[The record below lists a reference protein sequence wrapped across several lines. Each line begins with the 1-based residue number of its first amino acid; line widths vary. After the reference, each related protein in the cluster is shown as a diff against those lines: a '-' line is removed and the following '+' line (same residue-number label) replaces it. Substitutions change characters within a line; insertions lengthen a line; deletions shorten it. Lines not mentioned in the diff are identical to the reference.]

1 MKPMRVDAG
10 PLVRAICEQ
19 LEVIPIINR
28 MAPWD
33 RLRCKLSP
41 GELICTLVVCCFL
54 RQRPLYRVFL
64 ALETTDCELLVGRG
78 VTPDDL
84 NDDALGRA
92 LDKLAAAEPAKVF
105 AAVCARAAVL
115 EAVDRRFLHWD
126 STSRS
131 FYGDY
136 DRPVGDDGV
145 HVTHGHSKDHRP
157 DLKQVLLSVLGNREG
172 FPLWGEVR
180 DGNASDKKLN
190 AEVIEQI
197 AQAFSPEELRTL
209 IHVADSAFVTGP
221 NLAAADKAH
230 LRFVSRLPE
239 TYAAAAV
246 VKERAWAG
254 SWTDVGRVAARREAA
269 GYHASEQ
276 EATIDGRDYRLVV
289 FRSSQL
295 EKRKAAGFE
304 KELDK
309 QREALEQAAEALGRQ
324 GFACQEDA
332 ETAAGAWLMQ
342 AGYHQVTV
350 SVERAQVRLK
360 RDRPGRPPKGE
371 VPPAR
376 TVYRVA
382 AKVEGHDAAR
392 VEAERQRRSTFVL
405 ITTVPRAEAD
415 AHDLLL
421 EYKFQG
427 SLERRFAFLKDRE
440 IVDSFFVKKPGRVR
454 ALGYVLLLVCLVFSV
469 LERRIRQTREPLPTL
484 ARGPVR
490 NPTGLEVLR
499 NTFAT
504 VTLMGDGSRQLYVP
518 ERLRPT
524 FDAILAGARVDQS
537 RYITPPLRAPG

>member
-1 MKPMRVDAG
+1 MARRVRHCQTKEAATAG
-10 PLVRAICEQ
+10 T
-19 LEVIPIINR
+19 
-28 MAPWD
+28 
-33 RLRCKLSP
+33 RLQPRSQHP
-41 GELICTLVVCCFL
+41 TL
-54 RQRPLYRVFL
+54 P
-64 ALETTDCELLVGRG
+64 
-78 VTPDDL
+78 
-84 NDDALGRA
+84 
-92 LDKLAAAEPAKVF
+92 
-105 AAVCARAAVL
+105 
-115 EAVDRRFLHWD
+115 
-126 STSRS
+126 
-131 FYGDY
+131 
-136 DRPVGDDGV
+136 
-145 HVTHGHSKDHRP
+145 
-157 DLKQVLLSVLGNREG
+157 
-172 FPLWGEVR
+172 
-180 DGNASDKKLN
+180 
-190 AEVIEQI
+190 
-197 AQAFSPEELRTL
+197 
-209 IHVADSAFVTGP
+209 FVTGP

-332 ETAAGAWLMQ
+332 ETTAGAWLMQ

>member
-10 PLVRAICEQ
+10 PLIRAICEQ

-33 RLRCKLSP
+33 RLRFKLSP
-41 GELICTLVVCCFL
+41 GELICALVTCCFL

-78 VTPDDL
+78 ATPDDL

-105 AAVCARAAVL
+105 AAICARAAVL

-136 DRPVGDDGV
+136 DRQTGKDGV

-157 DLKQVLLSVLGNREG
+157 DLKQVLLTVLGNREG

-180 DGNASDKKLN
+180 DGNTSDKTWN
-190 AEVIEQI
+190 TEVIEQI

-209 IHVADSAFVTGP
+209 IHCADSAFVTGP

-246 VKERAWAG
+246 VKARAWAG
-254 SWTDVGRVAARREAA
+254 SWTDIGRVASRRDAA
-269 GYHASEQ
+269 AYHASEQ
-276 EATIDGRDYRLVV
+276 EATIGGRPYRLVV

-304 KELDK
+304 KELGK
-309 QREALEQAAEALGRQ
+309 QREALEQGAEALGQ
-324 GFACQEDA
+324 QNFACQEDA
-332 ETAAGAWLMQ
+332 EAAAGAWLMH
-342 AGYHQVTV
+342 AGYHQVTA
-350 SVERAQVRLK
+350 SVGTVQVRLK

-371 VPPAR
+371 LPPAR

-382 AKVEGHDAAR
+382 ATVEGRHAAI
-392 VEAERQRRSTFVL
+392 VETERQRRSTFVL

-421 EYKFQG
+421 EYKCQG
-427 SLERRFAFLKDRE
+427 SLERRFAFLKDPE
-440 IVDSFFVKKPGRVR
+440 IVDSFFVKKPERVR

-469 LERRIRQTREPLPTL
+469 LERRMRQTGTPLPTL

-490 NPTGLEVLR
+490 NPTGLEMLR

-504 VTLMGDGSRQLYVP
+504 VTLMDDGSRELYVP
-518 ERLRPT
+518 DRLRPT

-537 RYITPPLRAPG
+537 RYLTPPLRATE

>member
-10 PLVRAICEQ
+10 PLVRAICDQ
-19 LEVIPIINR
+19 LELIPIINR

-41 GELICTLVVCCFL
+41 GELICALVICCFL
-54 RQRPLYRVFL
+54 RQRPLYRIFL

-92 LDKLAAAEPAKVF
+92 LDKLAAADPAKVF

-126 STSRS
+126 STSRF

-136 DRPVGDDGV
+136 DRQVGEDGV

-172 FPLWGEVR
+172 FPLWGEVHA
-180 DGNASDKKLN
+180 GNASDKRLN
-190 AEVIEQI
+190 SEVIEQI

-209 IHVADSAFVTGP
+209 IHCADSAFVTGP

-239 TYAAAAV
+239 TYAAAGT
-246 VKERAWAG
+246 VKQRAWAG
-254 SWTDVGRVAARREAA
+254 NWMDIGTVAARREAA
-269 GYHASEQ
+269 SYHASEQ
-276 EATIDGRDYRLVV
+276 EADIGGRPYRLVV

-295 EKRKAAGFE
+295 EKRKAATFE
-304 KELDK
+304 KELGK
-309 QREALEQAAEALGRQ
+309 QREALEQAAQALGRQ
-324 GFACQEDA
+324 DFACQEDA
-332 ETAAGAWLMQ
+332 ETAAGTWRMQ
-342 AGYHQVTV
+342 AGYHQLTA
-350 SVERAQVRLK
+350 SVEPVQVRLK

-371 VPPAR
+371 VQPTR
-376 TVYRVA
+376 TVYRVV
-382 AKVEGHDAAR
+382 AKVEGCRAAM
-392 VEAERQRRSTFVL
+392 VETERQRRSTFVL
-405 ITTVPRAEAD
+405 ITTVPLAEAD
-415 AHDLLL
+415 AHALLL
-421 EYKFQG
+421 EYKCQG

-440 IVDSFFVKKPGRVR
+440 VVDSFFVKKPERVR
-454 ALGYVLLLVCLVFSV
+454 ALGYVLLLVCLLFSV
-469 LERRIRQTREPLPTL
+469 LERRMRQTGEPLPTL
-484 ARGPVR
+484 ARGQVR

-504 VTLMGDGSRQLYVP
+504 VTLLDDGSRELYVP

-524 FDAILAGARVDQS
+524 FDAILTGARVDQS
-537 RYITPPLRAPG
+537 RYTTPPLRAPG